1 MRNHSVTSQHGG
13 LEISSNGVVDCLHSA
28 LSLKIRLVFILASLW
43 TADVF
48 PVVASRETKAE
59 KPDALAGYISAS
71 AIANY
76 YVMLQLRN

>member
-1 MRNHSVTSQHGG
+1 M
-13 LEISSNGVVDCLHSA
+13 
-28 LSLKIRLVFILASLW
+28 LASLW